1 VNARADGNSGFL
13 SERAIDLL
21 RDAPCG
27 IAVTSA
33 DGRLLFVNETLARWS
48 GRAVSECVGVLS
60 LRHLLTRAGQLYHE
74 THIAPMMRIQG
85 FVREISCHID
95 SVGRNPMPVLLS
107 GIARRDGQ
115 GHVQRIDYTIFDAR
129 ERYSYE
135 EALRSAR
142 AEAEEL
148 AAIVRTSPDAILR
161 IDSKGVVKNWNAA
174 AVGLLGR
181 TADQAIGAKAGEV
194 IPIPDLA
201 EWLSAK
207 AGAQVEHDACEA
219 VHADGRDFEI
229 TLARIGAHHPTVPA
243 DYTLIMR
250 DISLRKQIER
260 HRETALHEMNHR
272 IKNTYAV
279 ISAVALQTLP
289 REAASSFIGRL
300 RLLSQAHDAL
310 AAGGTG
316 TLDLKQLLEFATVQA
331 GGSARMTFD
340 GPPVELS
347 SRHATSLSMVL
358 HELVTNALK
367 YGALC
372 RPEGHIRVDYSFV
385 DGVLLLNWTESGG
398 PPVSAPSRE
407 GFGTRMIKMLLTSD
421 DGTEAQFDFRP
432 EGLKVSARLPL
443 DSD

>member
-1 VNARADGNSGFL
+1 VNERAKADIEFP
-13 SERAIDLL
+13 SEQAIDLL

-33 DGRLLFVNETLARWS
+33 DGRLLFVNETLARWA

-60 LRHLLTRAGQLYHE
+60 LRHLLTRSGQLYHE

-107 GIARRDGQ
+107 GVARRDDQ
-115 GHVQRIDYTIFDAR
+115 GHVRRIDYTIFDAR

-148 AAIVRTSPDAILR
+148 AAIVRASPDAILR
-161 IDSKGVVKNWNAA
+161 IDSNGIVKNWNVA

-181 TADQAIGAKAGEV
+181 SVDQAIGASASDA

-207 AGAQVEHDACEA
+207 VGEQIEHDSREA
-219 VHADGRDFEI
+219 VHADGRDFDI
-229 TLARIGAHHPTVPA
+229 TLVRIGAFHPTVPA
-243 DYTLIMR
+243 DYTLILR
-250 DISLRKQIER
+250 DISLRKQVER
-260 HRETALHEMNHR
+260 HRETALQEMNHR
-272 IKNTYAV
+272 IKNTFAV
-279 ISAVALQTLP
+279 ISAIARQTLS
-289 REAASSFIGRL
+289 REAASGFIGRL

-310 AAGGTG
+310 AAARTG
-316 TLDLKQLLEFATVQA
+316 TIDLKQLLDFAAIQA
-331 GGSARMTFD
+331 GGSARLSFD
-340 GPPVELS
+340 GPPVELPP
-347 SRHATSLSMVL
+347 RHATSLSMVF
-358 HELVTNALK
+358 HELLTNALK

-372 RPEGHIRVDYSFV
+372 SPEGHVRVDYMFV
-385 DGVLLLNWTESGG
+385 DGVLSLDWIESGG
-398 PPVSAPSRE
+398 PPVSDPSRE

-421 DGTEAQFDFRP
+421 EGAEAQFDFRP

-443 DSD
+443 GNR